1 MTKLPQNSFIDTVNR
16 LTELWPNYK
25 LGGKADKRNPVHDLV
40 LNDIPGIL
48 KSWAPEFDQYI
59 FKGSEG
65 EGNLTKTPWFA
76 VLNPDIT
83 DTARKGYYI
92 VYLFDESLKKLIL
105 AIGFGVT
112 QFENRY
118 GGGKKIYPALN
129 LAVENMRM
137 NSSYLT
143 NSVLIKSGSRTNI
156 EALSLTTTGD
166 KRLSEYEKCAI
177 YALSYDLQTL
187 PTDELMKS
195 DFLEYLDLY
204 SQMSESLLIADDDAY
219 VLESKMPFAQS
230 SDVIEKEFKPRA
242 PKKSRTGKNSSSTAI
257 RRFSKKADKIGKKGE
272 DWVFDYEKRKLIKL
286 GKADLAQRV
295 IWHRNHKL
303 DRTPGWDIT
312 SYDANGEQIFIEVK
326 STTGETLNE
335 VILTAKEWQKATDES
350 LSSRYVIY
358 LVTNVLTQP
367 NLEIIRNPSSYVQT
381 NKLEISIESYSLS
394 LHSK

>member
-219 VLESKMPFAQS
+219 VLESKMPFVQS

>member
-92 VYLFDESLKKLIL
+92 VYLFDENLKKLIL

-187 PTDELMKS
+187 PTNELMKS

>member
-219 VLESKMPFAQS
+219 VLESKIPFAQS

>member
-92 VYLFDESLKKLIL
+92 VYLFDESLQKLIL

-219 VLESKMPFAQS
+219 VLESKIPFAQS

-242 PKKSRTGKNSSSTAI
+242 PKKSRTGKNSSLTAI

>member
-1 MTKLPQNSFIDTVNR
+1 MTELPQTSFIETVNR
-16 LTELWPNYK
+16 LTELWPKYK
-25 LGGKADKRNPVHDLV
+25 SGGKADKRNPVHNLV

-83 DTARKGYYI
+83 ETARKGYYI
-92 VYLFDESLKKLIL
+92 VYLFDEDLSKLIL

-129 LAVENMRM
+129 SAVDNMRM
-137 NSSYLT
+137 NSSYLSD
-143 NSVLIKSGSRTNI
+143 SVLIASGSRTNTQ
-156 EALSLTTTGD
+156 ALSLTNTGD

-177 YALSYDLQTL
+177 YALSYDLQKL
-187 PTDELMKS
+187 PNDDLIKS
-195 DFLEYLDLY
+195 DFLEYLNLY

-219 VLESKMPFAQS
+219 VLESNTPVAQT
-230 SDVIEKEFKPRA
+230 DEVAEKEFTPRA
-242 PKKSRTGKNSSSTAI
+242 PKKLRTSKSNSSARE

-272 DWVFDYEKRKLIKL
+272 GWVFEYEKCKLIKL
-286 GKADLAQRV
+286 GKSDLAEKV
-295 IWHRNHKL
+295 IWHRNHAI

-335 VILTAKEWQKATDES
+335 VILTVKEWQKATEDS
-350 LSSRYVIY
+350 LCNKYLIY

-367 NLEIIRNPSSYVQT
+367 NLEIIRNPSSYVQAK
-381 NKLEISIESYSLS
+381 KLEISVESYSLS
-394 LHSK
+394 LHGK

>member
-92 VYLFDESLKKLIL
+92 VYLFDESLQKLIL

>member
-1 MTKLPQNSFIDTVNR
+1 M
-16 LTELWPNYK
+16 
-25 LGGKADKRNPVHDLV
+25 
-40 LNDIPGIL
+40 
-48 KSWAPEFDQYI
+48 
-59 FKGSEG
+59 
-65 EGNLTKTPWFA
+65 
-76 VLNPDIT
+76 
-83 DTARKGYYI
+83 
-92 VYLFDESLKKLIL
+92 YLFDESLKKLIL

-166 KRLSEYEKCAI
+166 KRLSVYEKCEI

-187 PTDELMKS
+187 PTNELMKS

-219 VLESKMPFAQS
+219 VLESKMPFVQS

>member
-1 MTKLPQNSFIDTVNR
+1 MTELTQTSFIETVNR
-16 LTELWPNYK
+16 LTELWPKYK
-25 LGGKADKRNPVHDLV
+25 LGGKADKRNPVHNLV

-83 DTARKGYYI
+83 ETARKGYYI
-92 VYLFDESLKKLIL
+92 VYLFDEDLSKLIL
-105 AIGFGVT
+105 ALGFGVT

-129 LAVENMRM
+129 SAVDNMRM

-143 NSVLIKSGSRTNI
+143 DSVLITSGSRTNTQ
-156 EALSLTTTGD
+156 ALSLTNTGD

-177 YALSYDLQTL
+177 YALSYDLQKLTN
-187 PTDELMKS
+187 DDLMKS
-195 DFLEYLDLY
+195 DFLEYLNLY

-219 VLESKMPFAQS
+219 VLESNTPVAQT
-230 SDVIEKEFKPRA
+230 DEVAEKEFTPRA
-242 PKKSRTGKNSSSTAI
+242 PKKLRTSKSNSSARE

-272 DWVFDYEKRKLIKL
+272 GWVFEYEKCKLIKL
-286 GKADLAQRV
+286 GKSDLAEKV
-295 IWHRNHKL
+295 IWHRNHAI

-312 SYDANGEQIFIEVK
+312 SYDANGEQVFIEVK

-335 VILTAKEWQKATDES
+335 IILTVKEWQKATEDS
-350 LSSRYVIY
+350 LCDKYLIY
-358 LVTNVLTQP
+358 LVTNVLTKP
-367 NLEIIRNPSSYVQT
+367 NLEIIRNPSSYVQAK
-381 NKLEISIESYSLS
+381 KLEISVESYSLS
-394 LHSK
+394 LHGK

>member
-92 VYLFDESLKKLIL
+92 VYLFDESLQKLIL

-219 VLESKMPFAQS
+219 VLESKMPFVQS

>member
-1 MTKLPQNSFIDTVNR
+1 MTNLKQPSFIKTVNT

-25 LGGKADKRNPVHDLV
+25 LGKKADKMNPVHNLV

-48 KSWAPEFDQYI
+48 KSWAPDFDQYI

-92 VYLFDESLKKLIL
+92 VYLFDEDLQKLIL

-129 LAVENMRM
+129 LAVENMRV

-143 NSVLIKSGSRTNI
+143 ESVLIKSGSRTNT
-156 EALSLTTTGD
+156 EALSLTSSGD

-177 YALSYDLQTL
+177 YALTYDLTNL
-187 PTDELMKS
+187 PTDELIKS
-195 DFLEYLDLY
+195 DFLEYLNLY

-219 VLESKMPFAQS
+219 VLESIPPIIQPS
-230 SDVIEKEFKPRA
+230 EIVEKDFKPRP
-242 PKKSRTGKNSSSTAI
+242 PKKSRTTKNSAPSPE
-257 RRFSKKADKIGKKGE
+257 RRYSKKADKIGKKGE
-272 DWVFDYEKRKLIKL
+272 EWVFEYEKRKLIKL
-286 GKADLAQRV
+286 NKSDLAAKV
-295 IWHRNHKL
+295 IWHRNYSL

-312 SYDANGEQIFIEVK
+312 SYDKNGEPMYIEVK

-335 VILTAKEWQKATDES
+335 VILTVKEWQKATDDL
-350 LSSRYVIY
+350 LSNNYFIY
-358 LVTNVLTQP
+358 LVTNVLTKP
-367 NLEIIRNPSSYVQT
+367 DLEIIRNPSNYVQSK
-381 NKLEISIESYSLS
+381 KLEITVESYSLS
-394 LHSK
+394 LHGK

>member
-1 MTKLPQNSFIDTVNR
+1 MTELPQTSFIETVNR
-16 LTELWPNYK
+16 LTELWPKYK
-25 LGGKADKRNPVHDLV
+25 LGGKADKRNPVHNLV

-83 DTARKGYYI
+83 ETARKGYYI
-92 VYLFDESLKKLIL
+92 VYLFDEDLSKLIL

-129 LAVENMRM
+129 SAVDNMRM
-137 NSSYLT
+137 NSSYLSD
-143 NSVLIKSGSRTNI
+143 SVLITSGSRTNTQ
-156 EALSLTTTGD
+156 ALSLTNTGD
-166 KRLSEYEKCAI
+166 KKLSEYEKCAI
-177 YALSYDLQTL
+177 YALSYDLQKL
-187 PTDELMKS
+187 PNDDLIKS
-195 DFLEYLDLY
+195 DFLEYLNLY

-219 VLESKMPFAQS
+219 VLESNTPVAQTNE
-230 SDVIEKEFKPRA
+230 VAEKEFTPRA
-242 PKKSRTGKNSSSTAI
+242 PKKLRTSKSNSSARE
-257 RRFSKKADKIGKKGE
+257 RRFSKKADKIGKKCEG
-272 DWVFDYEKRKLIKL
+272 WVFEYEKCKLIKL
-286 GKADLAQRV
+286 GKSDLAEKV
-295 IWHRNHKL
+295 IWHRNHAI

-335 VILTAKEWQKATDES
+335 VILTVKEWQKATEDS
-350 LSSRYVIY
+350 LCNKYLIY

-367 NLEIIRNPSSYVQT
+367 NLEIIRNPSSYVQAK
-381 NKLEISIESYSLS
+381 KLEISVESYSLS
-394 LHSK
+394 LHGK

>member
-1 MTKLPQNSFIDTVNR
+1 MTELTQTSFIETVKR
-16 LTELWPNYK
+16 LTELWPKYK
-25 LGGKADKRNPVHDLV
+25 LGGKADKRNPVHNLV

-83 DTARKGYYI
+83 ETARKGYYI
-92 VYLFDESLKKLIL
+92 VYLFDEDLSKLIL

-129 LAVENMRM
+129 SAVDNMRM
-137 NSSYLT
+137 NSSYLMD
-143 NSVLIKSGSRTNI
+143 SVLITSGSRTNT
-156 EALSLTTTGD
+156 EVLSLTNTGD

-177 YALSYDLQTL
+177 YALSYDLQKL
-187 PTDELMKS
+187 PNDDLMKS
-195 DFLEYLDLY
+195 DFLEYLNLY

-219 VLESKMPFAQS
+219 VLESNTPVAQT
-230 SDVIEKEFKPRA
+230 DEVAEKEFTPRA
-242 PKKSRTGKNSSSTAI
+242 PKKLRTSKNNSSARE

-272 DWVFDYEKRKLIKL
+272 DWVFEYEKRKLIKL
-286 GKADLAQRV
+286 GKSDLAEKV
-295 IWHRNHKL
+295 IWHRNHAI

-335 VILTAKEWQKATDES
+335 IILTVKEWQKATEDS
-350 LSSRYVIY
+350 LCDKYLIY
-358 LVTNVLTQP
+358 LVTNVLAQP
-367 NLEIIRNPSSYVQT
+367 NLEIIRNPSSYVQAK
-381 NKLEISIESYSLS
+381 KLEISVESYSLS
-394 LHSK
+394 LHGK

>member
-1 MTKLPQNSFIDTVNR
+1 MTELTQTSFIETVNR
-16 LTELWPNYK
+16 LTELWPKYK
-25 LGGKADKRNPVHDLV
+25 LGGKADKRNPVHNLV

-83 DTARKGYYI
+83 ETARKGYYI
-92 VYLFDESLKKLIL
+92 VYLFDEDLSKLIL

-129 LAVENMRM
+129 SAVDNMRM
-137 NSSYLT
+137 NSSYLMD
-143 NSVLIKSGSRTNI
+143 SVLITSGSRTNT
-156 EALSLTTTGD
+156 EVLSLTNTGD

-177 YALSYDLQTL
+177 YALSYDLQKL
-187 PTDELMKS
+187 PNDDLMKS
-195 DFLEYLDLY
+195 DFLEYLNLY

-219 VLESKMPFAQS
+219 VLESNTPVAQT
-230 SDVIEKEFKPRA
+230 DEVAEKEFTPRA
-242 PKKSRTGKNSSSTAI
+242 PKKLRTSKNNSSARE

-272 DWVFDYEKRKLIKL
+272 DWVFEYEKRKLIKL
-286 GKADLAQRV
+286 GKSDLAEKV
-295 IWHRNHKL
+295 IWHRNHAI

-335 VILTAKEWQKATDES
+335 IILTVKEWQKATEDS
-350 LSSRYVIY
+350 LCDKYLIY
-358 LVTNVLTQP
+358 LVTNVLAQP
-367 NLEIIRNPSSYVQT
+367 NLEIIRNPSSYVQAK
-381 NKLEISIESYSLS
+381 KLEISVESYSLS
-394 LHSK
+394 LHGK

>member
-187 PTDELMKS
+187 PTNELMKS